1 MPETDTPLKQLLY
14 DFAPEYA
21 AWLLNVD
28 VTQIR
33 YAQPLNI
40 ELSAGTLRSD
50 TVFRVWLAD
59 EREVLLHV
67 EFQGARSDRPMSW
80 RMLDY
85 LSRLAQREEAQ
96 CLESVVIYVGTGA
109 GLRDSGEYCVAGYT
123 GAPTLTWRYRV
134 IRLWQMS
141 AAELLALGRPA
152 LLPLIGQ
159 TQLTQPKQ
167 ELREAVTTLA
177 HLPSD
182 ADRARLFA
190 ALSSLLPDREVLEM
204 LEQLIEFIAQDPML
218 ETPYLRRMREKGIA
232 EGLEK
237 GRAEGL
243 EKGIVKGRAEG
254 LLESVLDAIT
264 LRFTPSIADYRRIE
278 QRLATISDI
287 EQLRVLLQAVL
298 QAVDLA
304 EFEQTLNEMSQ

>member
-28 VTQIR
+28 VAQIR

-85 LSRLAQREEAQ
+85 VSRLAQREEAQ
-96 CLESVVIYVGTGA
+96 CLESVVIYVGA
-109 GLRDSGEYCVAGYT
+109 GLRDTGEYCVAGYT
-123 GAPTLTWRYRV
+123 SAPTLAWRYRV

-159 TQLTQPKQ
+159 TQLRQPRQ
-167 ELREAVTTLA
+167 ELQEVVATLK

-190 ALSSLLPDREVLEM
+190 ALSSLLPDKEALEM
-204 LEQLIEFIAQDPML
+204 LEQLIEFIAQDPLL

-237 GRAEGL
+237 GLAE
-243 EKGIVKGRAEG
+243 GRAEG
-254 LLESVLDAIT
+254 RAEGILEGVLDVIT
-264 LRFTPSIADYRRIE
+264 LRFTPSIVGYRRLE
-278 QRLATISDI
+278 QRLKGISDI
-287 EQLRVLLQAVL
+287 EKLRALLQAAL
-298 QAVDLA
+298 QAADLV
-304 EFEQTLNEMSQ
+304 EFEQTLNAMAQ